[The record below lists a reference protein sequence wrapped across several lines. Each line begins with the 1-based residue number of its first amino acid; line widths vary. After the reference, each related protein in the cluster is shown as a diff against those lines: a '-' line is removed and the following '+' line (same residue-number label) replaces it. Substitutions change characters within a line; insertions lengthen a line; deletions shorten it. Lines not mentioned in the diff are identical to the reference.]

1 MKLTINGGFSPMK
14 KEDIEVKT
22 FEARLGDLQKRVEHL
37 ETEVELLKELVK
49 TQNKILERDVII
61 CPSTPIQLYD
71 TKEPTLRPPYRFTCK
86 GGKE

>member
-1 MKLTINGGFSPMK
+1 MK

-22 FEARLGDLQKRVEHL
+22 FEAKIDDLQKRVEHL
-37 ETEVELLKELVK
+37 ETELELLRELVK

-61 CPSTPIQLYD
+61 CPPTPLQPYY

>member
-1 MKLTINGGFSPMK
+1 ME

-22 FEARLGDLQKRVEHL
+22 FEAKIDDLQKRVEHL

-61 CPSTPIQLYD
+61 CPPTPIQPYD
-71 TKEPTLRPPYRFTCK
+71 TNEPTLRPPYKFTCK